1 MQEEIFVSRVDFDQ
15 YAAQYE
21 AILAAQTNFFDG
33 DSNYFACC
41 PRASI
46 GGVAKTLNR
55 APGAARSRMP

>member
-1 MQEEIFVSRVDFDQ
+1 MSRVDFDQ

-41 PRASI
+41 PRESL
-46 GGVAKTLNR
+46 GEVAKTLNR